1 MSFIKN
7 FLNIFAK
14 TNSENQTVSL
24 TTTDNGAVTLQSSG
38 DDLLNLFVATAR
50 GIDED
55 RLGELMEKASDES
68 MLYTLKIIAYVR
80 DIRGGKGERLLGRQM
95 MDWLLEHDERQL
107 YANMK
112 AYIAEYGRWDDGVYL
127 RKSVARKHYV
137 DLLANQLRDDLVN
150 MVEMKSV
157 SLAAK
162 WVPSET
168 SALNK
173 KTGIFF
179 SLAKNMGVKPAMLRK
194 TIISP
199 LRKYIDVLERKMCAK
214 EWDKVDYDKVPSV
227 AMLKHGKPD
236 HAFQRNDPVRFEEYK
251 NRLVAGTA
259 KINANAV
266 FPHEILKQYL
276 ETNCADTIVESQWNE
291 MVHKLS
297 EIGCLDNVLVL
308 SDVSGSM
315 EGMPMLISY
324 TMGLLISSL
333 NKSELFKNQVLTFES
348 EPQLVD
354 VGGDSLF
361 ERLSK
366 IRDAPWGGSTNIC
379 AAFSMLLE
387 TVKAVNAEMPDK
399 IIIVSDMQFNEADEA
414 YTTNYEN
421 ICEKFEDAG
430 YEVPHIVFWN
440 VNGCSQDFQVKSDA
454 PNVSM
459 ISGFSI
465 DILKCVLEGKNPTPL
480 DTMMAALNNPRY
492 DVIRCVV

>member
-14 TNSENQTVSL
+14 PDSENQTVSL
-24 TTTDNGAVTLQSSG
+24 TTTDNGAITLQSSG

-50 GIDED
+50 GIDEE

-68 MLYTLKIIAYVR
+68 MLYTLKILAYVR

-112 AYIAEYGRWDDGVYL
+112 VYIADYGRWDDGVYL

-179 SLAKNMGVKPAMLRK
+179 SLAKNMGLKPAILRK

-214 EWDKVDYDKVPSV
+214 EWDKVDYEKVPSV

-251 NRLVAGTA
+251 NRLVLGTA
-259 KINANAV
+259 KINARAV

-276 ETNCADTIVESQWNE
+276 EANNADTIVESQWNE
-291 MVHKLS
+291 MVKKMS

-315 EGMPMLISY
+315 DGMPMLISY

-333 NKSELFKNQVLTFES
+333 NTSELFKNQVLTFEES
-348 EPQLVD
+348 PQLVD

-361 ERLSK
+361 ERLEK

-379 AAFSMLLE
+379 AAFQMLLE
-387 TVKAVNAEMPDK
+387 KVNAADATMPDK
-399 IIIVSDMQFNEADEA
+399 IIIVSDMQFNEADAA
-414 YTTNYEN
+414 YTTNYES

-430 YEVPHIVFWN
+430 YDVPHIVFWN
-440 VNGCSQDFQVKSDA
+440 VNGCSQDFQVESNA

-465 DILKCVLEGKNPTPL
+465 DILKCVLEGKNPTPF

-492 DVIRCVV
+492 DAIRHVV

>member
-14 TNSENQTVSL
+14 SNTENQTIDL

-38 DDLLNLFVATAR
+38 DDLLNLFVATVR
-50 GIDED
+50 GIDET
-55 RLGELMEKASDES
+55 RLYELMEKASCES
-68 MLYTLKIIAYVR
+68 MLYTLKILAYVR
-80 DIRGGKGERLLGRQM
+80 DIRGGKGERDIGRQM

-179 SLAKNMGVKPAMLRK
+179 SLAKNMGVKPAVLRK

-214 EWDKVDYDKVPSV
+214 EWDKVDYEKVPSV
-227 AMLKHGKPD
+227 AMLNHGKPD

-259 KINANAV
+259 KINARAV

-276 ETNCADTIVESQWNE
+276 EANSADTIVESQWNE
-291 MVHKLS
+291 IVQKMS

-333 NKSELFKNQVLTFES
+333 NTSELFKNQVLTFES

-354 VGGDSLF
+354 VGGESLF
-361 ERLSK
+361 ERLAK

-379 AAFSMLLE
+379 AAFQMLLE
-387 TVKAVNAEMPDK
+387 KVKAAHAIMPDK
-399 IIIVSDMQFNEADEA
+399 IIIVSDMQFNEADAA
-414 YTTNYEN
+414 YTTNYES

-440 VNGCSQDFQVKSDA
+440 VNGCSQDFQVESNA

-459 ISGFSI
+459 ISGFSV
-465 DILKCVLEGKNPTPL
+465 DILKCVLEGINPTPV

-492 DVIRCVV
+492 DAIRCVV